1 MRRLAIVVTLALAG
15 CGPQKVVVD
24 PAIVARATLADADA
38 NVRAGCFDCLVEAL
52 RQYESARTVSAVS
65 GLAAA
70 GAVRASALL
79 ALRERELGTTD
90 SGYLEQARVL
100 LLVVPEMRDD
110 VAPLLDVIDAMPW
123 RAGAGRSGRPDLAIT
138 IYQNREQRAEGLR
151 ATANRDV
158 LSAYVW
164 LAYSCESGVARAMGN
179 AEVNAEVNAAIPA
192 FADALVIRYALA
204 AVCGTS
210 RPDALDDIVA
220 AEPRYKEAVLYK
232 GLKASGDRKLDE
244 ADARYR
250 EAYAWRKTWPAA
262 TLAIANVSMSAEE
275 FEQSRAFYD
284 ETLTLAPLFPDA
296 LLGKLRALTYLVKP
310 DDAMRVADQL
320 IEIAG
325 YPGDAHYWKAYNE
338 LELERYDAAWTDIE
352 AADRSLINSDV
363 PKLAGIIAI
372 NRQQLDVARQKLE
385 LSRQRNPNDCQT
397 LYYLHLV
404 LADQRQWRET
414 VQGVVAA
421 SGCID
426 AAATG
431 LREEIET
438 IRASDA
444 PEARKARQVAAR
456 EQQIAAGIRMRATCW
471 FNGAVASFNV
481 SQNEEARAFA
491 EKVADDEQFGERAR
505 QLLARLK

>member
-1 MRRLAIVVTLALAG
+1 MRRLAIVVTLVLVG
-15 CGPQKVVVD
+15 CGPQKVAVD
-24 PAIVARATLADADA
+24 PAIAARAAVADADA

-52 RQYESARTVSAVS
+52 RQYESARTVSGMS

-123 RAGAGRSGRPDLAIT
+123 RAGAGRSGHPDLAIT
-138 IYQNREQRAEGLR
+138 IYQNRERRAEDLR
-151 ATANRDV
+151 AKANRDI

-164 LAYSCESGVARAMGN
+164 LAYSCESGVARAMDS
-179 AEVNAEVNAAIPA
+179 AEVNAAIPA
-192 FADALVIRYALA
+192 FADTLVIHYALA

-210 RPDALDDIVA
+210 RPGALDDIVA
-220 AEPRYKEAVLYK
+220 AEPRYREAVFYK
-232 GLKASGDRKLDE
+232 GLKASGDRKLDD

-250 EAYAWRKTWPAA
+250 EAYAWRKTWPAV

-284 ETLTLAPLFPDA
+284 ETLALAPLFPDA

-310 DDAMRVADQL
+310 EEAMGVADQL
-320 IEIAG
+320 IEIAR

-338 LELERYDAAWTDIE
+338 LQLERYDAAWTDIE

-385 LSRQRNPNDCQT
+385 LAKQRNPNDCQT

-404 LADQRQWRET
+404 LADQRQWSET
-414 VQGVVAA
+414 VRGAVAA
-421 SGCID
+421 SRCID
-426 AAATG
+426 AAANG
-431 LREEIET
+431 LREEIEA

-444 PEARKARQVAAR
+444 PDARKARQIVAR
-456 EQQIAAGIRMRATCW
+456 EQQIAAGMRMRATCW
-471 FNGAVASFNV
+471 FNGAVASFNL
-481 SQNEEARAFA
+481 SKKDEAREFA
-491 EKVADDEQFGERAR
+491 EKLADDEQFGERAR